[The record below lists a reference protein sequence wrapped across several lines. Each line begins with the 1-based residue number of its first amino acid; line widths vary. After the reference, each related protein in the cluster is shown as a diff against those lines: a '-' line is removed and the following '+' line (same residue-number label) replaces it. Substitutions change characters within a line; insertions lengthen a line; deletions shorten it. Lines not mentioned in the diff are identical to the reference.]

1 MLIKGQFSV
10 FTIIIF
16 IIEMVQFFFSS
27 FIQPINKT
35 VLLTITLQV
44 PLSHVKINTPANF
57 EPVQLIRIV
66 PMISLKSML
75 RWYIVSFGRPFTLC
89 LRNLATRRISDVLV
103 RIGDLLRE
111 VIPKISHKLIS
122 SINVEGRRSFRSI
135 HLNNY
140 NWEGKQNL
148 INKFSSACIGTGLI
162 SHLARTRPLL
172 VRTEEFKVKLTLG
185 KIIFFS

>member
-75 RWYIVSFGRPFTLC
+75 R
-89 LRNLATRRISDVLV
+89 
-103 RIGDLLRE
+103 
-111 VIPKISHKLIS
+111 
-122 SINVEGRRSFRSI
+122 
-135 HLNNY
+135 
-140 NWEGKQNL
+140 
-148 INKFSSACIGTGLI
+148 
-162 SHLARTRPLL
+162 
-172 VRTEEFKVKLTLG
+172 
-185 KIIFFS
+185 